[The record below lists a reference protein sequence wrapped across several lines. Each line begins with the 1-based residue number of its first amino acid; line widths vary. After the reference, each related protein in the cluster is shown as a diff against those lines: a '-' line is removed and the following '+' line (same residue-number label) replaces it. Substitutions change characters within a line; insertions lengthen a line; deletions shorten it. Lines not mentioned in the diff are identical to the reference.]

1 MCRGEYKL
9 FKIMYSSEN
18 IDRIFVELYISKET
32 GGRILI
38 I

>member
-18 IDRIFVELYISKET
+18 IDSIFVELYISKET